1 MSINDIRPTTIEGI
15 KRLAKTI
22 SKRDD
27 VAHSVGLDR
36 ASVRAGFSSHT
47 NARRTLQASTIVL
60 PPPIFST
67 FISVHWRN
75 PKTRSRG
82 NEIIEV
88 ALPKPLD
95 EIIAA
100 PQYKYAAG
108 LRYFT
113 RWASDL
119 ISCHMSTE
127 GANSAIALA
136 CRAART
142 LQFMACTGLRP
153 SSKTT
158 PIRADFGRDLP
169 GRDHGSSW
177 YDPIEKRYLFV
188 DEPYAAAVKDRQ
200 QERDAWSVGNRREI
214 AKPLWAGMYYPEG
227 GSELYLVSD
236 GQKGLP
242 LGPVLLALSCM
253 PAPVVPENCK
263 RVTTT
268 DGELFRS
275 PGEVLDAKEKAQKAK
290 KMRGPRTTGNNAVAY
305 RMVMASGRRPN
316 AKMAVATH
324 QRVGQL
330 LKDVISATRQRAGII
345 NRLASVRSELDNWVQ
360 LEYDHDALPNDV
372 FFELYYHERNIVPD
386 NEYGIA
392 GRNLHIKRL
401 EEAKGLIASSY
412 PDCKPVRDLLRKLDL
427 ALQSLTSWK

>member
-1 MSINDIRPTTIEGI
+1 MSVDDIRPTTIGGI

-22 SKRDD
+22 SKQDD
-27 VAHSVGLDR
+27 VPHSVGLDR
-36 ASVRAGFSSHT
+36 ASARAGFSNYT
-47 NARRTLQASTIVL
+47 NALRTLQASTIV
-60 PPPIFST
+60 PSSPGFST

-75 PKTRSRG
+75 PKTKSRG

-88 ALPKPLD
+88 SLPEPID

-100 PQYKYAAG
+100 RQYKYASG
-108 LRYFT
+108 LRCFT

-119 ISCHMSTE
+119 INCHTSTE

-136 CRAART
+136 CKAART
-142 LQFMACTGLRP
+142 LQFMASTGLRP
-153 SSKTT
+153 SSKSM
-158 PIRADFGRDLP
+158 PIRGDFGRNLP

-177 YDPIEKRYLFV
+177 YDPIEKRYLFA

-200 QERDAWSVGNRREI
+200 QERSAWSLRNRWEI

-227 GSELYLVSD
+227 GSELYLISD

-242 LGPVLLALSCM
+242 LGPVLLALSRM

-263 RVTTT
+263 RVTMT

-275 PGEVLDAKEKAQKAK
+275 PGELRDAEERAQKAK
-290 KMRGPRTTGNNAVAY
+290 QKRGPQTTGNTVPY
-305 RMVMASGRRPN
+305 RMVMASGRRPK
-316 AKMAVATH
+316 AKMAIATH

-330 LKDVISATRQRAGII
+330 LKDVISATRQRAGIV
-345 NRLASVRSELDNWVQ
+345 NRLASVRSELDDWVQ
-360 LEYDHDALPNDV
+360 LEYDRNALPDGV

-386 NEYGIA
+386 DEYGIA
-392 GRNLHIKRL
+392 GRSLHIERL
-401 EEAKGLIASSY
+401 QEAMALIASSY
-412 PDCKPVRDLLRKLDL
+412 PDCRPVRGLLRKLDL